1 MSEWHPLSPGD
12 ALNPGLDGVDPRIAG
27 GRLTV
32 DLDALVENYRLLQRR
47 AAPARAAG
55 VVKANAYGLG
65 AARVGMALWN
75 AGCRTFF
82 VALPQEGIE
91 LRAALPEAEIYVL
104 NGTFGPEAAPA
115 FAAHRLMPV
124 IGSQADISSWE
135 AFGWNEGETPRPC
148 AIHVD
153 TGMNRLGLTPDE
165 ALAFAAD
172 NALTGALTP
181 RLIMSHL
188 ACGDEAEH
196 PLNRRQLE
204 SFQVLRTAFQGI
216 ESSLSNSAGIFLGPD
231 FHFNVVRPGIALYGG
246 QPCNDGD
253 NPMRAVATLEA
264 RVVQVRR
271 ARSGETASY
280 GAHGR
285 LDRDSVIAI
294 VSTGYA
300 DGYHRASSFAGV
312 PLRGA
317 VAAGGHGFVH
327 GRRVPVLGR
336 VTMDLTLFDVTDL
349 GFEGIAIGDWIELFG
364 PNISVDEAASAAGTI
379 SYEMLTS
386 LGRRYHRRYV
396 GGEGDA

>member
-1 MSEWHPLSPGD
+1 MSEWHPLLSD
-12 ALNPGLDGVDPRIAG
+12 AGHDGADPRIAG

-32 DLDALVENYRLLQRR
+32 DLDALAENYRLLQRR
-47 AAPARAAG
+47 AGPARAAG

-65 AARVGMALWN
+65 ATRVGKALWN

-91 LRAALPEAEIYVL
+91 LRAALPDADIYVL

-124 IGSQADISSWE
+124 IGSPADISSWE
-135 AFGWNEGETPRPC
+135 AFGWNDGASPRPC

-181 RLIMSHL
+181 RLLMSHL
-188 ACGDEAEH
+188 ACGDDAGH

-204 SFQVLRTAFQGI
+204 SFQAVRAAFDGI

-231 FHFNVVRPGIALYGG
+231 FAFDLVRPGIALYGG
-246 QPCNDGD
+246 QPCNGGE

-271 ARSGETASY
+271 ARSGDTASY

-285 LDRDSVIAI
+285 LSRDSVIAI
-294 VSTGYA
+294 VSVGYA
-300 DGYHRASSFAGV
+300 DGYHRSSSFAGV
-312 PLRGA
+312 PLRQS
-317 VAAGGHGFVH
+317 VLAGGHGFVH
-327 GRRVPVLGR
+327 GKRVPVLGR

-349 GFEGIAIGDWIELFG
+349 GPEGVAVGDWIELMG
-364 PNISVDEAASAAGTI
+364 PNISVDEAATAAGTI

-386 LGRRYHRRYV
+386 LGRRYQRRYV
-396 GGEGDA
+396 GGESDA

>member
-1 MSEWHPLSPGD
+1 MSEWKTFTHD
-12 ALNPGLDGVDPRIAG
+12 AAHDGVDPRIAG

-47 AAPARAAG
+47 AAPARVAG
-55 VVKANAYGLG
+55 VVKADAYGLG
-65 AARVGMALWN
+65 ASRVGPALWR

-91 LRAALPEAEIYVL
+91 LRAALPQADIYVL

-124 IGSQADISSWE
+124 LGSQADISCWE
-135 AFGWNEGETPRPC
+135 AFGWNDGGTPRPC

-153 TGMNRLGLTPDE
+153 TGMNRLGLTPEE
-165 ALAFAAD
+165 AHAFAAD

-181 RLIMSHL
+181 RLVMSHL
-188 ACGDEAEH
+188 ACGDDAGH
-196 PLNRRQLE
+196 PLNRRQRE
-204 SFQVLRTAFQGI
+204 SFQAVSRLFDGI

-231 FHFNVVRPGIALYGG
+231 FAFDLARPGIALYGG
-246 QPCNDGD
+246 QPFDGGD

-271 ARSGETASY
+271 ARAGETASY
-280 GAHGR
+280 GAHGV
-285 LDRDSVIAI
+285 LSRDTVIAV

-312 PLRGA
+312 PLRRA
-317 VAAGGHGFVH
+317 VPAGGHGFVH

-349 GFEGIAIGDWIELFG
+349 GPEGVTVGDWIELFG
-364 PNISVDEAASAAGTI
+364 HNVPVDEAAAAAGTI

-396 GGEGDA
+396 GGDG

>member
-1 MSEWHPLSPGD
+1 MSQWHPLSPD
-12 ALNPGLDGVDPRIAG
+12 AAHDGVDPRIAG

-32 DLDALVENYRLLQRR
+32 DLDALVANYRLLQRR

-55 VVKANAYGLG
+55 VVKADAYGLG
-65 AARVGMALWN
+65 AARVGRALWN

-91 LRAALPEAEIYVL
+91 LRVALPEAEIFVL

-124 IGSQADISSWE
+124 IGSQADISTWE
-135 AFGWNEGETPRPC
+135 AFGWDDGDSPRPC
-148 AIHVD
+148 AIHID
-153 TGMNRLGLTPDE
+153 TGMNRLGLTPEE
-165 ALAFAAD
+165 AVAFRAD
-172 NALTGALTP
+172 NALTRALSP
-181 RLIMSHL
+181 RLVMSHL
-188 ACGDEAEH
+188 ACGDDAGH

-204 SFQVLRTAFQGI
+204 SFQAVAAAFAGI
-216 ESSLSNSAGIFLGPD
+216 DSSLSNSAGIFLGPEFRFD
-231 FHFNVVRPGIALYGG
+231 LVRPGIALYGG
-246 QPCNDGD
+246 QPSNGGD

-264 RVVQVRR
+264 RVVQVRHGR
-271 ARSGETASY
+271 AGETASY
-280 GAHGR
+280 GGHGR
-285 LDRDSVIAI
+285 LDRDTAIAV

-312 PLRGA
+312 PLRDA
-317 VAAGGHGFVH
+317 VAGGGHGFVH

-349 GFEGIAIGDWIELFG
+349 GPEAVAVGDWIELFG
-364 PNISVDEAASAAGTI
+364 ENIPVDEAASAAGTI

-396 GGEGDA
+396 GGDG

>member
-1 MSEWHPLSPGD
+1 MSDWHPFTPD
-12 ALNPGLDGVDPRIAG
+12 AGHDGVDPRIAG

-32 DLDALVENYRLLQRR
+32 DLDALAGNYRLLQRR

-55 VVKANAYGLG
+55 VVKADAYGLG
-65 AARVGMALWN
+65 AARVGPALWR

-91 LRAALPEAEIYVL
+91 LRAVLPEAEIYVL

-135 AFGWNEGETPRPC
+135 AFGWDDGEVPRPC

-153 TGMNRLGLTPDE
+153 TGMNRLGLTHEE
-165 ALAFAAD
+165 ALAFADD

-181 RLIMSHL
+181 RLLMSHL
-188 ACGDEAEH
+188 ACGDDAGH

-204 SFQVLRTAFQGI
+204 SFQAVREAFDGI
-216 ESSLSNSAGIFLGPD
+216 DSSLSNSAGIFLGPEFAFD
-231 FHFNVVRPGIALYGG
+231 LVRPGIALYGG
-246 QPCNDGD
+246 QPFDGGD
-253 NPMRAVATLEA
+253 NPMLPVATLEA

-271 ARSGETASY
+271 AKNGETASY
-280 GAHGR
+280 GAHGA
-285 LDRDSVIAI
+285 LSRDTIIAV

-312 PLRGA
+312 PLRRA
-317 VAAGGHGFVH
+317 VPAGGHGFVH

-349 GFEGIAIGDWIELFG
+349 GPDGVAVGDWIELFG
-364 PNISVDEAASAAGTI
+364 PNVPVDEAAAAAGTI

-386 LGRRYHRRYV
+386 LGRRYYRRYV
-396 GGEGDA
+396 GGDG

>member
-1 MSEWHPLSPGD
+1 MSQWHPFSPD
-12 ALNPGLDGVDPRIAG
+12 AAHDGVDPRIAG

-32 DLDALVENYRLLQRR
+32 DLDALVANYRLLQRR

-55 VVKANAYGLG
+55 VVKADAYGLG
-65 AARVGMALWN
+65 AARVGRALWN
-75 AGCRTFF
+75 TGCRTFF

-91 LRAALPEAEIYVL
+91 LRAALPEAEIFVL

-124 IGSQADISSWE
+124 IGSQADISTWE
-135 AFGWNEGETPRPC
+135 AFGWDDGDSPRPC

-153 TGMNRLGLTPDE
+153 TGMNRLGLTPEE
-165 ALAFAAD
+165 AVAFRAD
-172 NALTGALTP
+172 NALTRALSP
-181 RLIMSHL
+181 RLVMSHL
-188 ACGDEAEH
+188 ACGDDAGH

-204 SFQVLRTAFQGI
+204 SFQAVRAAFGNI
-216 ESSLSNSAGIFLGPD
+216 DSSLSNSAGIFLGPEFRFD
-231 FHFNVVRPGIALYGG
+231 LVRPGIALYGG
-246 QPCNDGD
+246 QPFNGGD

-264 RVVQVRR
+264 RVVQVRHGR
-271 ARSGETASY
+271 AGETASY
-280 GAHGR
+280 GGHGR
-285 LDRDSVIAI
+285 LDRDTAIAV

-312 PLRGA
+312 PLRDA
-317 VAAGGHGFVH
+317 VAGGGHGFVH

-349 GFEGIAIGDWIELFG
+349 GPEAVAVGDWIELFG
-364 PNISVDEAASAAGTI
+364 SNIPVDEAASAAGTI

-396 GGEGDA
+396 GGDG

>member
-1 MSEWHPLSPGD
+1 MSEWHPLPSD
-12 ALNPGLDGVDPRIAG
+12 AGHDGVDPRIAG

-32 DLDALVENYRLLQRR
+32 DLDALVANYRLLQRR

-55 VVKANAYGLG
+55 VVKADAYGLG
-65 AARVGMALWN
+65 AARVGKALWN

-82 VALPQEGIE
+82 IALPQEGIA
-91 LRAALPEAEIYVL
+91 LRAALPQAEIYVL

-124 IGSQADISSWE
+124 IGSQADIACWE
-135 AFGWNEGETPRPC
+135 AFGWNDGGSPRPC

-153 TGMNRLGLTPDE
+153 TGMNRLGLTPEE
-165 ALAFAAD
+165 ARAFAAD

-181 RLIMSHL
+181 RLVMSHL
-188 ACGDEAEH
+188 ACGDDCDH

-204 SFQVLRTAFQGI
+204 SFRAVGRLFGGVPA
-216 ESSLSNSAGIFLGPD
+216 SLANSAGIFLGPD
-231 FHFNVVRPGIALYGG
+231 FALDLVRPGIALYGG
-246 QPCNDGD
+246 APFNGGD

-271 ARSGETASY
+271 ARAGETASY
-280 GAHGR
+280 GAHGA
-285 LDRDSVIAI
+285 LSRDSAIAV

-312 PLRGA
+312 PLRQA
-317 VAAGGHGFVH
+317 VAAGGHGLVH

-336 VTMDLTLFDVTDL
+336 VTMDLTLFDVTEL
-349 GFEGIAIGDWIELFG
+349 GPEGVAVGDWIELFG
-364 PNISVDEAASAAGTI
+364 PNIAVDEAATAAGTI

-396 GGEGDA
+396 GGDG